1 MLGWTPKLNHEAC
14 LKSIFS
20 ELNGGSQFSGHDK
33 VKSIIVRVGTFLRFF
48 AKRREKY
55 QKYQKSP
62 IQISKLVFRV
72 SKMKKLNF
80 RKKSIPRNAK

>member
-20 ELNGGSQFSGHDK
+20 ELNGVSQFPGHDK
-33 VKSIIVRVGTFLRFF
+33 VSVGTFLRFF
-48 AKRREKY
+48 AKRRE
-55 QKYQKSP
+55 KYQKSP

-72 SKMKKLNF
+72 SKMRKLNF
-80 RKKSIPRNAK
+80 RKKSIPKNAKKNSDMD